1 MACRALLAGLLVGL
15 FAPSLVCRQG
25 NRAADGATAS
35 GVVVDGV
42 TGQPIEGASVS
53 VGVADVV
60 LSSTVTS
67 ADGGFTLTNIPIGR
81 HALGSGKDGYV
92 QQWQDAGAPF
102 FDFSAGSHITGVRL
116 TLFGLPQL
124 NGRLLDRNGAPL
136 RDVEVR
142 MVHSDWR
149 SGRREL
155 SGAERARTDQNG
167 EFHFK
172 DLVPERYAVFVS
184 GVIDRRAESSA
195 ASSPLSIVS
204 GYYPERVDVEDAS
217 LPTLRWSEHRQ
228 LPDWFVDMTPAASVS
243 GHLQGFRGRDLVVVE
258 LWSDEFPRVEIF
270 SSEVK
275 PDGSFRI
282 SAAPGRYHLRV
293 SAEAK
298 TGSRVTVAFS
308 DRPVDLAPGNDQR
321 IDLPVQYAGDVTG
334 VVLVAGSGN
343 PSNISLDLWPYPD
356 FGGTFRNATVD
367 ASGRFTFQAVPPG
380 KYFVQA
386 GAEAPWHFIGAEL
399 NGETVTDQPLTVGA
413 DGASDLE
420 VTFSQA
426 VSSLSGRVADI
437 PGAQL
442 YVTVFP
448 ADRARW
454 TDFPS
459 PSGEAGAGRRFQQ
472 QSLGLS
478 RSYSFPDLPAG
489 TYAVAAHT
497 RMAQDEIVDID
508 DWASPPN
515 LERLAAIATT
525 VIVQGHT
532 AAPLIKSADFRHKVP
547 QPPDR

>member
-1 MACRALLAGLLVGL
+1 MACRVLLAGLLVCL
-15 FAPSLVCRQG
+15 FTPSLVCWQG

-42 TGQPIEGASVS
+42 TGKPIEGASVS
-53 VGVADVV
+53 VSAADVV

-67 ADGGFTLTNIPIGR
+67 ADGGFTLTDIPIGR
-81 HALGSGKDGYV
+81 HLLGSGKDGYV
-92 QQWQDAGAPF
+92 QQWPEADPPF
-102 FDFSAGSHITGVRL
+102 FDFSAGSRITGVRL
-116 TLFGLPQL
+116 ALFGLPQL
-124 NGRLLDRNGAPL
+124 SGRLLDRNGAPL

-142 MVHSDWR
+142 VVHNDWR

-155 SGAERARTDQNG
+155 SGAERASTDQNG
-167 EFHFK
+167 EFHFT
-172 DLVPERYAVFVS
+172 DLVPERCAVFVS
-184 GVIDRRAESSA
+184 GVIDRRAEPSA

-204 GYYPERVDVEDAS
+204 GYYPGRVDVEEAS
-217 LPTLRWSEHRQ
+217 LPALRWGEHRQ

-243 GHLQGFRGRDLVVVE
+243 GHLQGFRGRDLVVE
-258 LWSDEFPRVEIF
+258 LWSDEFPRVEIL

-298 TGSRVTVAFS
+298 TGSHVTVAFS
-308 DRPVDLAPGNDQR
+308 DRPVDLAPGDDQR
-321 IDLPVQYAGDVTG
+321 IDLPVHYAGDVTG
-334 VVLVAGSGN
+334 VVLVAGSGK
-343 PSNISLDLWPYPD
+343 PSNISLDLWPYPN
-356 FGGTFRNATVD
+356 FAGTFRKAMVD
-367 ASGRFTFQAVPPG
+367 ASGHFTFEAVPPG

-386 GAEAPWHFIGAEL
+386 AADAPWHFVGAEL

-413 DGASDLE
+413 AGASGLE
-420 VTFSQA
+420 ATFNQT
-426 VSSLSGRVADI
+426 VSSLSGRVSDI
-437 PGAQL
+437 PGAEL

-448 ADRARW
+448 VDRASW

-472 QSLGLS
+472 QPLGLS

-489 TYAVAAHT
+489 TYAVVAHT
-497 RMAQDEIVDID
+497 RLAQDEIVDID
-508 DWASPPN
+508 DWAAPPN